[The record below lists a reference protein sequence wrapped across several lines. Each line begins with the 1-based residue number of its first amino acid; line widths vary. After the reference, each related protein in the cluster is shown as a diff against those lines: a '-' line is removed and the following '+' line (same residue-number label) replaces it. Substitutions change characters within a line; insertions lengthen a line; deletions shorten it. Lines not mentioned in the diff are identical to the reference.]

1 MPWKIQEILMGKTFF
16 VKIFFVL
23 TASLEII
30 YCQVAFWKSFGVSI
44 NIQKLFGKREYRVN
58 IDLLS
63 LLMAFNMKSVYDV

>member
-1 MPWKIQEILMGKTFF
+1 MLWKIQEILMGKTFF
-16 VKIFFVL
+16 IKRFFLL

-44 NIQKLFGKREYRVN
+44 NIQKFGKRECRVN

-63 LLMAFNMKSVYDV
+63 SLMAFNMKSVYDV